1 MLRFSRIVCRTKIYR
16 QNNLIC
22 VRFMKKQL
30 LNNILFI
37 LLAICLIAFS
47 GCKSSH
53 KGFCGCPGKTGMG
66 GYN

>member
-1 MLRFSRIVCRTKIYR
+1 
-16 QNNLIC
+16 
-22 VRFMKKQL
+22 MKKQL